1 MHFNLS
7 IQKTTVG
14 LSSESP
20 VDGHLGGFRLGILT
34 KSGDCGHSCPLAA
47 ACTHFSPVHTEE
59 GTRGRPALVDPAKQF
74 SKELVRISPP
84 TAALGNRPLF
94 LQPRDVDWG
103 GGWARTVDGGKQ
115 LPSPIPT
122 PGAASS
128 NSTSSSTGLKAKSL
142 QPFPWHS
149 FPPASRQRQTRPLV
163 LPSGAHGQDPVLVA
177 RSDSCFCLY
186 LRDPAQVA

>member
-7 IQKTTVG
+7 IQKNTVG

-20 VDGHLGGFRLGILT
+20 VDGHSGGFRLGILT
-34 KSGDCGHSCPLAA
+34 EWGLWAFVSPGGRVHPFLTGTHRGDTQTASSCRSCQL
-47 ACTHFSPVHTEE
+47 
-59 GTRGRPALVDPAKQF
+59 
-74 SKELVRISPP
+74 SKELVPISPP

-103 GGWARTVDGGKQ
+103 GGWAWTVDGGKQ
-115 LPSPIPT
+115 PPSPTPT
-122 PGAASS
+122 PGAGTASS

-149 FPPASRQRQTRPLV
+149 FLPASANAKQ
-163 LPSGAHGQDPVLVA
+163 GH
-177 RSDSCFCLY
+177 
-186 LRDPAQVA
+186 